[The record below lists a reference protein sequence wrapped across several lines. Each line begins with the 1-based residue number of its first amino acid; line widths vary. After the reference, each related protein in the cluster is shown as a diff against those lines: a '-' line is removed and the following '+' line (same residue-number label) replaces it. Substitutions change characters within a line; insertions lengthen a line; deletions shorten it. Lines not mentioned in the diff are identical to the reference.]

1 MTMASSFR
9 GAWRHR
15 QWRWLLASFA
25 VSSIGDFFYFVAL
38 IVFLIQSTGSPSW
51 IAAAAVA
58 RLLAYA
64 LLGSLGGVVA
74 DRYDRRRLMILLDVV
89 RAILMM
95 ILAGVVWRH
104 GSPALVIALT
114 VVNAAAS
121 TPYRAALVA
130 ATPALVH
137 EDDLSA
143 ANAAEGV
150 VGQLAY
156 FIGPALGGLVVAV
169 GGTAMAF
176 AANGLTFAV
185 SAALLAHLGPV
196 GGQGL
201 RTSQSAGGD
210 GAGEGG
216 GAMAQLAGGLRTIR
230 AEPGLGALIA
240 FTSAIVFL
248 YGFEQVVHVLVATE
262 RLGMS
267 ASGVGVLGAAVGVG
281 GLLVAPFTAR
291 LGGGPSAG
299 LLLAGTG
306 LLMGIPLVLLAV
318 ISSPVLAVL
327 VLLIEGVGSI
337 TFDVLFITLLQRAT
351 PEDMLARVY
360 GLQDSV
366 TAVAQLLGSLTAPLL
381 VSGVKLEASLWI
393 GGGLVVIAAALLAA
407 PLNRLSVRSDA
418 QRRRY
423 APVTSRLRDLR
434 IFGDARQAALERL
447 ARAARSRSVPAG
459 QVVFN
464 EGEPAD
470 DLFVIVGG
478 TAIVSRR
485 VDGEVTRLG
494 VNDWFGE
501 VGLLRGLPRNATVSA
516 IDDLELLVISGEVFL
531 DALTGNET
539 LPDALRI
546 SLATR
551 AIPLAPD
558 EEERTPV

>member
-1 MTMASSFR
+1 MAMASSFR
-9 GAWRHR
+9 GAWGHR
-15 QWRWLLASFA
+15 QWRWLLASYA

-38 IVFLIQSTGSPSW
+38 VVFLIDSTGSPSW

-64 LLGSLGGVVA
+64 LLGSFGGVVA
-74 DRYDRRRLMILLDVV
+74 DRYDRRRLMIVLDLV
-89 RAILMM
+89 RAVLMM
-95 ILAGVVWRH
+95 ILAAVVWKD
-104 GSPALVIALT
+104 GPPAVVIALT

-156 FIGPALGGLVVAV
+156 FVGPALGGLVVAV
-169 GGTAMAF
+169 GGTAVAFVANGVTF
-176 AANGLTFAV
+176 AA
-185 SAALLAHLGPV
+185 SAGLLAHIGAV
-196 GGQGL
+196 GGQGR
-201 RTSQSAGGD
+201 RTEPSSDHGS
-210 GAGEGG
+210 

-267 ASGVGVLGAAVGVG
+267 PSGVGVLGAAVGVG

-299 LLLAGTG
+299 LLLALTG
-306 LLMGIPLVLLAV
+306 LLMGIPLVLLAI
-318 ISSPVLAVL
+318 ISSPILAVL
-327 VLLIEGVGSI
+327 VLLVEGAGSI

-366 TAVAQLLGSLTAPLL
+366 TAVAQLLGSLAAPLL

-393 GGGLVVIAAALLAA
+393 GGGLVIVAAALLAA

-423 APVTSRLRDLR
+423 APITSRLRDLR

-459 QVVFN
+459 EVVFN

-478 TAIVSRR
+478 TASVSRE

-494 VNDWFGE
+494 VDDWFGE

-531 DALTGNET
+531 DALTGSDT

-551 AIPLAPD
+551 ASPHAPD
-558 EEERTPV
+558 EEGRTPA

>member
-1 MTMASSFR
+1 
-9 GAWRHR
+9 
-15 QWRWLLASFA
+15 
-25 VSSIGDFFYFVAL
+25 
-38 IVFLIQSTGSPSW
+38 
-51 IAAAAVA
+51 
-58 RLLAYA
+58 
-64 LLGSLGGVVA
+64 
-74 DRYDRRRLMILLDVV
+74 
-89 RAILMM
+89 
-95 ILAGVVWRH
+95 
-104 GSPALVIALT
+104 
-114 VVNAAAS
+114 
-121 TPYRAALVA
+121 
-130 ATPALVH
+130 
-137 EDDLSA
+137 
-143 ANAAEGV
+143 
-150 VGQLAY
+150 
-156 FIGPALGGLVVAV
+156 
-169 GGTAMAF
+169 
-176 AANGLTFAV
+176 
-185 SAALLAHLGPV
+185 
-196 GGQGL
+196 
-201 RTSQSAGGD
+201 
-210 GAGEGG
+210 
-216 GAMAQLAGGLRTIR
+216 
-230 AEPGLGALIA
+230 
-240 FTSAIVFL
+240 
-248 YGFEQVVHVLVATE
+248 
-262 RLGMS
+262 
-267 ASGVGVLGAAVGVG
+267 
-281 GLLVAPFTAR
+281 
-291 LGGGPSAG
+291 

-366 TAVAQLLGSLTAPLL
+366 TAVAQLLGSLAAPLL

-558 EEERTPV
+558 EEERTPA